1 MLVQEGMEEG
11 RDEQERQKSMRRK
24 NGGGN
29 CLADMN
35 GRGEYAGAE
44 REHRRE
50 KNSRDREGNSLC
62 LLWRVLEF
70 KQ

>member
-35 GRGEYAGAE
+35 GKVSMQVQKE
-44 REHRRE
+44 
-50 KNSRDREGNSLC
+50 SRDERKTAAIGNEIVCVCCGES
-62 LLWRVLEF
+62 
-70 KQ
+70 

>member
-1 MLVQEGMEEG
+1 MREQEGMEEG

-35 GRGEYAGAE
+35 GRGEYAGEE
-44 REHRRE
+44 REQRQERKTAE
-50 KNSRDREGNSLC
+50 KIGKEIVCVCCGDS
-62 LLWRVLEF
+62 
-70 KQ
+70 